1 MPPATRD
8 GPRLSFSK
16 SKSDRPGSPDSS
28 HSRSSS
34 LSKNSLQ
41 DRLFTKYVL
50 HGLAFQDYLQY
61 ILELAETSTDAHRLL
76 QQVIPNDDDEDET
89 ESGDKA
95 FASSPKKPAFSL
107 PVMANNFRRFN
118 AR

>member
-1 MPPATRD
+1 
-8 GPRLSFSK
+8 
-16 SKSDRPGSPDSS
+16 
-28 HSRSSS
+28 
-34 LSKNSLQ
+34 
-41 DRLFTKYVL
+41 VL
-50 HGLAFQDYLQY
+50 HGIAFQDPFHY
-61 ILELAETSTDAHRLL
+61 ILELTETNTDAHRLL
-76 QQVIPNDDDEDET
+76 QQVIPKDDEDET